1 MGRLVVVSNRVPPPR
16 ERSQLAGGLAIGLR
30 DAIAERDTLWFGWS
44 GKQSNSTK
52 LATSQS
58 GRLGF
63 ATIDLTETQYRG
75 FYRGFSNGVL
85 WPLLHGRLGLSEF
98 RRADL
103 EAYLAVNTLFA
114 RTLAELLRSDDVVW
128 VHDYH
133 LMTMGQ
139 ALRDTGATQRLG
151 FFLHTPFPPPFLFD
165 TLPQADRLLRGFAAY
180 DVIGTQTRD
189 DAANLNAC
197 LKAVGVAARA
207 KAFPIGIDP
216 DSFARDAERA
226 EGGAED
232 RRLHDSL
239 SGRMLILGV
248 DRLDYSKGLPQRLR
262 GFAQLLARFPE
273 HRGHVSYLQVAPVS
287 RGDVSQY
294 RALRRELDELA
305 GWINGEHAE
314 FDWVPLHYIT
324 RSMQRTTL
332 AGFHRRA
339 RVGLVTPLRDGMNL
353 VAKEYVAA
361 QDPADPGAL
370 VLSRFAGAASEMK
383 GAILVNPYDPD
394 EIAEAIHL
402 ALGLDEAERRQRWG
416 SMHRAVHTDTAA
428 AWAAGF
434 LAKLEAAA

>member
-1 MGRLVVVSNRVPPPR
+1 MARLVVVSNRVPPPR
-16 ERSQLAGGLAIGLR
+16 ERAQLAGGLAVGLR
-30 DAIAERDTLWFGWS
+30 DAITSRDTLWFGWS
-44 GKQSNSTK
+44 GKQSTSTR
-52 LATSQS
+52 LAVSQS
-58 GRLGF
+58 GRLAF
-63 ATIDLTETQYRG
+63 ATIDLTEAQYRG
-75 FYRGFSNGVL
+75 FYRGFSNGML

-103 EAYLAVNTLFA
+103 EAYLAVNALFA
-114 RTLAELLRSDDVVW
+114 SALSGQLLADDAVW

-133 LMTMGQ
+133 LIPLGE
-139 ALRDTGATQRLG
+139 ALRESGATQRLG

-165 TLPQADRLLRGFAAY
+165 VLPQGERLLRSFAAY
-180 DVIGTQTRD
+180 DVVGTQTDD

-197 LKAVGVAARA
+197 LAAAGIATRA
-207 KAFPIGIDP
+207 QAFPIGIDP
-216 DSFARDAERA
+216 DAFARDAERA

-239 SGRMLILGV
+239 GERALILGV
-248 DRLDYSKGLPQRLR
+248 DRLDYTKGLPQRLR

-273 HRGHVSYLQVAPVS
+273 HRGHVSYLQVTPVS

-305 GWINGEHAE
+305 GFINGEHAE

-324 RSMQRTTL
+324 RSVPRATL

-361 QDPADPGAL
+361 QDPADPGVL
-370 VLSRFAGAASEMK
+370 VLSRFAGAASDMR

-394 EIAEAIHL
+394 EIAEAIHA
-402 ALGLDEAERRQRWG
+402 ALTLDGAARRERWAGMHEAVRTR
-416 SMHRAVHTDTAA
+416 TAA
-428 AWAAGF
+428 AWAKAF
-434 LAKLEAAA
+434 LAALEQE

>member
-1 MGRLVVVSNRVPPPR
+1 M
-16 ERSQLAGGLAIGLR
+16 
-30 DAIAERDTLWFGWS
+30 
-44 GKQSNSTK
+44 
-52 LATSQS
+52 
-58 GRLGF
+58 
-63 ATIDLTETQYRG
+63 
-75 FYRGFSNGVL
+75 L

-98 RRADL
+98 RRADF
-103 EAYLAVNTLFA
+103 EAYLAVNSLFA
-114 RTLAELLRSDDVVW
+114 GVLAGQLRGDDVVW

-133 LMTMGQ
+133 LIPLGQ
-139 ALRDTGATQRLG
+139 ALRDAGAGQRLG

-165 TLPQADRLLRGFAAY
+165 TLPQGERLLRGFAAY
-180 DVIGTQTRD
+180 DVIGTQTKD

-197 LKAVGVAARA
+197 LKAAGVAARA

-239 SGRMLILGV
+239 GERALILGV
-248 DRLDYSKGLPQRLR
+248 DRLDYTKGLAQRLR

-273 HRGHVSYLQVAPVS
+273 HRGHVSYLQVTPVS

-305 GWINGEHAE
+305 GFINGQHAE

-324 RSMQRTTL
+324 RSVPRTTL

-361 QDPADPGAL
+361 QDPADPGVL
-370 VLSRFAGAASEMK
+370 VLSRFAGAASDMR

-394 EIAEAIHL
+394 EIAEAIHA
-402 ALGLDEAERRQRWG
+402 ALTLDQAARRERWG
-416 SMHRAVHTDTAA
+416 AMHRAVRTQSAA
-428 AWAAGF
+428 AWAGAF
-434 LAKLEAAA
+434 LAALEAG

>member
-1 MGRLVVVSNRVPPPR
+1 MARLVVVSNRVPPPR
-16 ERSQLAGGLAIGLR
+16 ERAQLAGGLAVGLR
-30 DAIAERDTLWFGWS
+30 DAITSRDTLWFGWS
-44 GKQSNSTK
+44 GKQSTSTR
-52 LATSQS
+52 LAVSQS
-58 GRLGF
+58 GRLAF
-63 ATIDLTETQYRG
+63 ATIDLTEAQYRG
-75 FYRGFSNGVL
+75 FYRGFSNGML

-103 EAYLAVNTLFA
+103 EAYLAVNALFA
-114 RTLAELLRSDDVVW
+114 SALSGQLLADDAVW

-133 LMTMGQ
+133 LIPLGE
-139 ALRDTGATQRLG
+139 ALRESGATLRLG

-165 TLPQADRLLRGFAAY
+165 VLPQGERLLRSFAAY
-180 DVIGTQTRD
+180 DVVGTQTDD

-197 LKAVGVAARA
+197 LAAAGIATRA
-207 KAFPIGIDP
+207 QAFPIGIDP
-216 DSFARDAERA
+216 DAFARDAERA

-239 SGRMLILGV
+239 GERALILGV
-248 DRLDYSKGLPQRLR
+248 DRLDYTKGLPQRLR

-273 HRGHVSYLQVAPVS
+273 HRGHVSYLQVTPVS

-305 GWINGEHAE
+305 GFINGEHAE

-324 RSMQRTTL
+324 RSVPRATL

-361 QDPADPGAL
+361 QDPADPGVL
-370 VLSRFAGAASEMK
+370 VLSRFAGAASDMR

-394 EIAEAIHL
+394 EIAEAIHA
-402 ALGLDEAERRQRWG
+402 ALTLDGAARRERWAGMHEAVRTR
-416 SMHRAVHTDTAA
+416 TAA
-428 AWAAGF
+428 AWAKAF
-434 LAKLEAAA
+434 LAALEQE

>member
-16 ERSQLAGGLAIGLR
+16 ERAQPAGGLAVGLK
-30 DAIAERDTLWFGWS
+30 DAIAGRDTLWFGWS
-44 GKQSNSTK
+44 GKQSTGTR
-52 LATSQS
+52 LAVSQS
-58 GRLGF
+58 GRLAF
-63 ATIDLTETQYRG
+63 ATVDLTDAQYRG
-75 FYRGFSNGVL
+75 FYRGFSNGML
-85 WPLLHGRLGLSEF
+85 WPLLHGQLGLSEF

-103 EAYLAVNTLFA
+103 DAYLAVNSLFA
-114 RTLAELLRSDDVVW
+114 SALSGQLRPDDSVW

-133 LMTMGQ
+133 LIPLGE
-139 ALRDTGATQRLG
+139 ALREAGATQRLG

-165 TLPQADRLLRGFAAY
+165 MLPQGERLLRSFAAY
-180 DVIGTQTRD
+180 DVVGTQTAD

-197 LKAVGVAARA
+197 LAAAGIATRA
-207 KAFPIGIDP
+207 QAFPIGIDP
-216 DSFARDAERA
+216 DAFARDAERA

-239 SGRMLILGV
+239 GDRALILGV
-248 DRLDYSKGLPQRLR
+248 DRLDYTKGLPQRLR

-273 HRGHVSYLQVAPVS
+273 HRGHVSYLQVTPVS

-305 GWINGEHAE
+305 GFINGEHAE

-324 RSMQRTTL
+324 RSVPRTTL

-361 QDPADPGAL
+361 QDPADPGVL
-370 VLSRFAGAASEMK
+370 VLSRFAGAAPDMA
-383 GAILVNPYDPD
+383 GAVLVNPYDPD
-394 EIAEAIHL
+394 EIAEAIHA
-402 ALGLDEAERRQRWG
+402 ALTLDADARRERWAT
-416 SMHRAVHTDTAA
+416 MHAAVTTQTAA
-428 AWAAGF
+428 AWAKAF
-434 LAKLEAAA
+434 LAALDHA